1 MRVFIA
7 LGLGILTIA
16 PRVWADAASSE
27 EKAAKAEQLF
37 EQGKKLFHDDQFVK
51 AAAAFRQA
59 NALRPNW
66 KILYNI
72 GQSEAAAKRY
82 GMAVEAFQQ
91 YLVLGGDDVP
101 LERHN
106 QLLDEIERLRLILGA
121 VTVKAPAGLLVRID
135 SIQRGTT
142 PLAGPI
148 LVTSGIDHRVT
159 IHDENKE
166 VYSAVVR
173 LNGEESRTVSFAEP
187 SEAEETPVLA
197 SGTTKPPVA
206 DEKGKKLKIAGI
218 SLLGVGAAGLIA
230 GAVTGGLALSLDDDI
245 EPHCEPDGCPAEY
258 QDDSERVDN
267 LALATDFLL
276 ISGGIIAAA
285 GATLLVVY
293 GLRERRERNTLAV
306 LPSIAP
312 TQVGL
317 TLTKEF

>member
-7 LGLGILTIA
+7 LGLGILAMA
-16 PRVWADAASSE
+16 PRIWADAPSKE
-27 EKAAKAEQLF
+27 ERAAKAKQLF
-37 EQGKKLFHDDQFVK
+37 EQGKELFDDDQFVE
-51 AAAAFRQA
+51 AATAFRQA

-101 LERHN
+101 FERHN

-121 VTVKAPAGLLVRID
+121 VTVKAPNGLIVRID
-135 SIQRGTT
+135 EIQRGTT

-159 IHDENKE
+159 IHNGNKE
-166 VYSAVVR
+166 VYSAIVR
-173 LNGEESRTVSFAEP
+173 LNGEESRTVSFAKP
-187 SEAEETPVLA
+187 SEEEEMLA
-197 SGTTKPPVA
+197 SSSGTTIPSVA
-206 DEKGKKLKIAGI
+206 DKKGKKLKIAGI
-218 SLLGVGAAGLIA
+218 TLLGVGAAGLIA
-230 GAVTGGLALSLDDDI
+230 GAATGGLALSLDDDI
-245 EPHCEPDGCPAEY
+245 QPHCEPDGCPAEY

-267 LALATDFLL
+267 LALSTDILL
-276 ISGGIIAAA
+276 ISGGIIAAT

-293 GLRERRERNTLAV
+293 GLRERRERNTVAV

-317 TLTKEF
+317 MLTKEF